1 MTERMIEAGADQ
13 LWSADSGGDR
23 PPVVLLHPGV
33 GDSRI
38 WDGLMPALTASYRVI
53 RYDARGF
60 GRSPAPTEPFVLFD
74 DLLTVLDHYGLDR
87 VAVVGC
93 SQGGDCA
100 IALAVTRP
108 ERVSSLVLLC
118 PGITGYP
125 VPEDPGFF
133 GRLEAAEKDGPDAI
147 AEVIV
152 EFWGRAGRTPEVLE
166 QARSAARAWI
176 AGDGKDQPGPAVFDR
191 LGEIAVPA
199 SLLLGDLDMPWLV
212 DCNRQAAER
221 IPGVTF
227 LEVPGVDHYPPLRIP
242 DQVLGLI
249 RETIPA

>member
-1 MTERMIEAGADQ
+1 
-13 LWSADSGGDR
+13 
-23 PPVVLLHPGV
+23 
-33 GDSRI
+33 
-38 WDGLMPALTASYRVI
+38 VI

-74 DLLTVLDHYGLDR
+74 DLLTVLAHYGLDR

-100 IALAVTRP
+100 IALAVTQP
-108 ERVSSLVLLC
+108 ARVSALVLLC
-118 PGITGYP
+118 PGITGYQ
-125 VPEDPGFF
+125 VPDDPGVAARFEKAETP
-133 GRLEAAEKDGPDAI
+133 EAL

-152 EFWGRAGRTPEVLE
+152 DLWGRAGRTDEVVE

-191 LGEIAVPA
+191 LGEITVPV
-199 SLLLGDLDMPWLV
+199 SLLVGDLDMPWLL
-212 DCNRQAAER
+212 DCNRQAAQR

-227 LEVPGVDHYPPLRIP
+227 LEVPGVDHFPPLRIP
-242 DQVLGLI
+242 DQVLALI
-249 RETIPA
+249 HETVPA

>member
-1 MTERMIEAGADQ
+1 MTETMIKVGADEV
-13 LWSADSGGDR
+13 WSDDSGGDG
-23 PPVVLLHPGV
+23 PPLVLLHPGV

-38 WDGLMPALTASYRVI
+38 WDGLMPPLTASYRVI

-60 GRSPAPTEPFVLFD
+60 GRSPAPTESFVLFG
-74 DLLTVLDHYGLDR
+74 DLLTVLADYGLDR

-108 ERVSSLVLLC
+108 ERVSALVLLC

-125 VPEDPGFF
+125 VPEDPEFSA
-133 GRLEAAEKDGPDAI
+133 RVDAVAQLGPDAL
-147 AEVIV
+147 ADVVID
-152 EFWGRAGRTPEVLE
+152 FWGRAGRTAAVVE

-176 AGDGKDQPGPAVFDR
+176 SGDGKEQPGPEVFDR
-191 LGEIAVPA
+191 LGEISVPTA
-199 SLLLGDLDMPWLV
+199 LLVGDLDMAWLL
-212 DCNRQAAER
+212 DCNRQAAQR

-227 LEVPGVDHYPPLRIP
+227 IEVPGVDHFPPLRIP
-242 DQVLGLI
+242 DQVLALI